1 MIDTID
7 VKGVPLQFWTPLPL
21 MHQEMIILFL
31 AKTERT

>member
-7 VKGVPLQFWTPLPL
+7 VKRVPLQFSTPLPP